1 MTLLLPSGPLHGVS
15 LPLAKQA
22 ARFLL
27 NLESAEL
34 YDFAV
39 SLGVDEHTATPVWHA
54 FIADGYIE
62 QDAQGR
68 YVPTERMHQLPQARA
83 GKPLPRKKA
92 EALLQQ
98 AIENA
103 KAVNAE
109 PPSAELYYVT
119 RLSVFGSYLD
129 ESKQELGDLDI
140 AWSIEERPG
149 VEAFAMHC
157 INYGKDSIAPTRG
170 RVRPKSSVVRLTS
183 TDTLL
188 RLGCPFKVVY
198 EFHSPVLDEVRANRA
213 RKAAE
218 YQRMMHAQST
228 RMQAMLADPG
238 EPKSGVARR
247 KR

>member
-1 MTLLLPSGPLHGVS
+1 MTILLPPGLLHGVS
-15 LPLAKQA
+15 VPLAKQA
-22 ARFLL
+22 AKFLV

-39 SLGVDEHTATPVWHA
+39 SLGVDEQTAAPVWNA

-68 YVPTERMHQLPQARA
+68 HVPTERMHQLPQARA

-92 EALLQQ
+92 EALLQK

-103 KAVNAE
+103 EAVNAE
-109 PPSAELYYVT
+109 PPSAALYYVT
-119 RLSVFGSYLD
+119 RLSVFGSFLD
-129 ESKQELGDLDI
+129 ESRQELGDLDI

-157 INYGKDSIAPTRG
+157 ISYGKDSIAPTRG
-170 RVRPKSSVVRLTS
+170 RVRPKSTMVRLTS

-198 EFHSPVLDEVRANRA
+198 EFHSPVLDEVRAERA

-218 YQRMMHAQST
+218 YQRMMHEQTT
-228 RMQAMLADPG
+228 RMQTLLADPG
-238 EPKSGVARR
+238 EPVIVGARR